1 MIKKLALA
9 CGLLLFLVTFGI
21 QANKSP
27 TESSQFPGELQ
38 GSLGFQ
44 MAMGFPINNDFVL
57 HAPKLSQNLE
67 LNYHFQKEFY
77 FVELTAAAFGVF
89 GANPYVNLP
98 SVSNTLALKEAFVGF
113 LSPYG
118 LLFVGRYAPLMPVSE
133 DDYRV
138 FNLLFGNPNLPLD
151 AISLYNETSRL
162 EYELTLGYLS
172 FAENPSF
179 KGGTAVDFF
188 LAGRVALD
196 IKTAILR
203 FQLSPGLLLS
213 DLVDSYGVCLPF
225 RLNIK
230 QHQLEGE
237 LAGYNLTG
245 TTLLVP
251 GFYPASIIKYTNLA
265 LPNLSCE
272 GAYIHKNFLPYT
284 GNMANFGGS
293 LNWDTGTLGFKISL
307 DLEKYLLGMK
317 IALSKKAKE
326 VTTTTFSLAYKKLP
340 QPLTPIMF
348 SLTKENEKLRG
359 DIKTG
364 LSFYF

>member
-1 MIKKLALA
+1 MIRKLALA
-9 CGLLLFLVTFGI
+9 CGMLLLVTFGI
-21 QANKSP
+21 QANRAP
-27 TESSQFPGELQ
+27 TESSQFPGKLQ

-44 MAMGFPINNDFVL
+44 MTLGLPLNNNFVL

-67 LNYHFQKEFY
+67 LNYHFQKELY

-98 SVSNTLALKEAFVGF
+98 SIIDTLAFREAFVGF
-113 LSPYG
+113 LCPYG
-118 LLFVGRYAPLMPVSE
+118 LLFVGRYVPLMPVSE

-151 AISLYNETSRL
+151 AISLYNETSKL

-172 FAENPSF
+172 FAENLSSE
-179 KGGTAVDFF
+179 GGTAADFF
-188 LAGRVALD
+188 LATRVALD
-196 IKTAILR
+196 IKTANFR

-237 LAGYNLTG
+237 IAGYNLTG

-293 LNWDTGTLGFKISL
+293 LIWDTGTLGFKISL
-307 DLEKYLLGMK
+307 DLEKYLLSMK
-317 IALSKKAKE
+317 ISLSKKAKE
-326 VTTTTFSLAYKKLP
+326 VKTTTFTLAYKKLP
-340 QPLTPIMF
+340 QPFTPIWL
-348 SLTKENEKLRG
+348 SLIKENEKLRG

-364 LSFYF
+364 LAFSF